1 MRPALSRFHPTP
13 QEKRVSLRGLRP
25 RAPLPG
31 GAVAG
36 RRPGPQSSLA
46 PAPPRAWG
54 VARRG
59 RPARR
64 PARRPSPLPLL
75 LSLAL
80 LLSLFGCRWW
90 VARPQAGPGAQPAP
104 PPAVPPTRAGVPA
117 LEGASLLLAA
127 PPAVPPAHP
136 DPALQAVVERA
147 AGTGNG
153 RAAIVVRHLIS
164 GASASTN
171 EGEVY
176 RSASLAKVPVLVEA
190 YRQLA
195 AGTLRADEALPITED
210 SITDGAGVLQARAG
224 ERVPVSELL
233 RLSVSVSDNTAA
245 RLLLQRVGGVET
257 VNRTL
262 GALGLTHTRLYADD
276 RPNTTTAAE
285 MGALLSWIATRT
297 PPGPGGT
304 SEDRSPKSQVPSP
317 GPIRLPPAPAPQSL
331 AALLALSQDQD
342 WLTERL
348 PQGVAVAHKSGQLPG
363 LRHDAGIVYGPGGP
377 FVVVVL
383 TDDLANQGEA
393 ERAIAALARR
403 LHDHFQASQ
412 VSGLR

>member
-1 MRPALSRFHPTP
+1 M
-13 QEKRVSLRGLRP
+13 
-25 RAPLPG
+25 
-31 GAVAG
+31 GA
-36 RRPGPQSSLA
+36 
-46 PAPPRAWG
+46 
-54 VARRG
+54 
-59 RPARR
+59 
-64 PARRPSPLPLL
+64 
-75 LSLAL
+75 
-80 LLSLFGCRWW
+80 
-90 VARPQAGPGAQPAP
+90 GAPAP
-104 PPAVPPTRAGVPA
+104 PPAVPPAPAGVPA

-153 RAAIVVRHLIS
+153 RAAIVVRHLVS

-224 ERVPVSELL
+224 ERIPVSELL

-245 RLLLQRVGGVET
+245 RLLLQRVGGVEA

-297 PPGPGGT
+297 PPGQPASGPGPPRPASRLQAPPPRTPPGA
-304 SEDRSPKSQVPSP
+304 SQGPPASRRPRPRRAWPPCWPSP
-317 GPIRLPPAPAPQSL
+317 RTRIG
-331 AALLALSQDQD
+331 
-342 WLTERL
+342 
-348 PQGVAVAHKSGQLPG
+348 
-363 LRHDAGIVYGPGGP
+363 
-377 FVVVVL
+377 
-383 TDDLANQGEA
+383 
-393 ERAIAALARR
+393 
-403 LHDHFQASQ
+403 
-412 VSGLR
+412 

>member
-1 MRPALSRFHPTP
+1 MRPALTRSHPTP
-13 QEKRVSLRGLRP
+13 QEKIGSL
-25 RAPLPG
+25 
-31 GAVAG
+31 
-36 RRPGPQSSLA
+36 RRPGSRPALA
-46 PAPPRAWG
+46 PARPRAWG
-54 VARRG
+54 VARSG

-64 PARRPSPLPLL
+64 PARRPSALPLL

-90 VARPQAGPGAQPAP
+90 VARPQAGVGAGAPAP
-104 PPAVPPTRAGVPA
+104 PPAVPPAPAGAPA

-153 RAAIVVRHLIS
+153 RAAIVVRHLVS
-164 GASASTN
+164 GASASAN
-171 EGEVY
+171 ESEVY

-224 ERVPVSELL
+224 ERIPVSELL

-245 RLLLQRVGGVET
+245 RLLLQRVGGVEA

-297 PPGPGGT
+297 PPGQPARGPAPG
-304 SEDRSPKSQVPSP
+304 PSP
-317 GPIRLPPAPAPQSL
+317 PGQPASGPATPGTPPGASAGPTRLPPAPAAQSL

-393 ERAIAALARR
+393 ERAIAALTRR

-412 VSGLR
+412 APSLR